1 MDPVAIFFDAP
12 FLTLVLLTTGAA
24 TWLVA
29 AVCGL
34 VLTARG
40 IATAWRWLR
49 PRTRTYTAPAPR
61 DITDLHLPDEHAD
74 PPTVGLHIPRQPEG
88 DDQ

>member
-1 MDPVAIFFDAP
+1 MDPLNLFFGAP

-49 PRTRTYTAPAPR
+49 PHTRTYTAPAPR
-61 DITDLHLPDEHAD
+61 HIADLHLPDDAD
-74 PPTVGLHIPRQPEG
+74 PPAVGLHIPRQHEG
-88 DDQ
+88 DNQ